1 MDSWWKLVS
10 FCPRVLKFETRERGS
25 VSPWMTE
32 LWPIN
37 QLLVPMFYLLKE
49 EQTQLVLG
57 GKLQQKSRRSTKLIL
72 GHSRSPAT
80 FLCFV
85 WLLAFVI
92 MTILRLAQRSVLLF
106 ATRCNYIKCRVI
118 TGRWKIMSVKGLL
131 MLQQKKLLRLLERQ
145 NYNHW
150 TVINQIVV

>member
-1 MDSWWKLVS
+1 M
-10 FCPRVLKFETRERGS
+10 RERGS

-37 QLLVPMFYLLKE
+37 QLLVSMFYLLTE

-57 GKLQQKSRRSTKLIL
+57 GKLRQKSRRNTKLIL
-72 GHSRSPAT
+72 DHSRSPAT
-80 FLCFV
+80 FWCFV

-106 ATRCNYIKCRVI
+106 TTRCNSIKCRVI
-118 TGRWKIMSVKGLL
+118 SGRWKIMSVKGLL
-131 MLQQKKLLRLLERQ
+131 MLRQKKLLQLLERQ

-150 TVINQIVV
+150 TVINQIVALFLH